1 MLARALCHV
10 DNAYWIPHVRV
21 HGRIAKTH
29 KTSQTAFRGFGGPQ
43 GMFVIEDILG
53 RCAPLLGI
61 APDELRRRN
70 IYREGQETPYGQPV
84 RHPERLVTAWDQVLA
99 DGDVARRR
107 EEIAAFNA
115 AHPHAKRALAVTPV
129 KFGISFNFTAFNQAG
144 ALVHVYR
151 DGSVLINHGGTEMGQ
166 GLHTKMLQVAATALG
181 LPLERVRLAPTRT
194 DKVPNTSATAASSGA
209 DLNGGAI
216 RHACDQILAR
226 LEVVRA
232 GRDLTWDEL
241 VREAYVSRV
250 QLWAAGYYRTEGI
263 HWDSTTMQGHPFKY
277 FAYGVAA
284 CEVEVDG
291 FTGAH
296 RTRRVDIVH
305 DVGDSLSPLVD
316 LGQIEGAFVRGPGGS
331 RWRTCGGTSR
341 TASRAGGCSAGRPRR
356 TSFLPGRRCPRS
368 STSPCSSGPTRTVS
382 STGPRPWVSLRSCW
396 PSRCARRCAR
406 PPRPSAPTGSA
417 STSPRRRPR
426 RRCSGRS
433 SRPAGV
439 ARAATSRWGH
449 PVVSRSSPNPTDR
462 PCTRR
467 RSSTWDRGA
476 DVHWTDAVTTLR
488 RERVPGVLVTV
499 AAVRGH
505 APRDAGAKLVVTAE
519 RTWGSIGGGNLEETA
534 VARGRALIEAGAP
547 EPESL
552 VVSLSEKVHTDHGR
566 QCCGGEVTLL
576 LEPLPVV
583 PAVAVFGVGHV
594 GLELARILARHD
606 VELHLVDSREA
617 QLSEDRLACLSDAL
631 ASVHVHHAPLPEMV
645 LGGLPAGTHVLVLT
659 HDHAEDFA
667 LCDAALRCSHLG
679 SIGLI
684 GSSAK
689 WARFRQGLRV
699 EGHADSEIDRIV
711 SPIGDP
717 AIVGK
722 EPATIALAVATALV
736 PSVDRSRVS

>member
-1 MLARALCHV
+1 M
-10 DNAYWIPHVRV
+10 
-21 HGRIAKTH
+21 
-29 KTSQTAFRGFGGPQ
+29 
-43 GMFVIEDILG
+43 
-53 RCAPLLGI
+53 
-61 APDELRRRN
+61 
-70 IYREGQETPYGQPV
+70 
-84 RHPERLVTAWDQVLA
+84 
-99 DGDVARRR
+99 
-107 EEIAAFNA
+107 
-115 AHPHAKRALAVTPV
+115 
-129 KFGISFNFTAFNQAG
+129 
-144 ALVHVYR
+144 
-151 DGSVLINHGGTEMGQ
+151 
-166 GLHTKMLQVAATALG
+166 
-181 LPLERVRLAPTRT
+181 TR
-194 DKVPNTSATAASSGA
+194 
-209 DLNGGAI
+209 
-216 RHACDQILAR
+216 
-226 LEVVRA
+226 
-232 GRDLTWDEL
+232 
-241 VREAYVSRV
+241 
-250 QLWAAGYYRTEGI
+250 
-263 HWDSTTMQGHPFKY
+263 
-277 FAYGVAA
+277 
-284 CEVEVDG
+284 
-291 FTGAH
+291 
-296 RTRRVDIVH
+296 
-305 DVGDSLSPLVD
+305 
-316 LGQIEGAFVRGPGGS
+316 
-331 RWRTCGGTSR
+331 
-341 TASRAGGCSAGRPRR
+341 
-356 TSFLPGRRCPRS
+356 
-368 STSPCSSGPTRTVS
+368 
-382 STGPRPWVSLRSCW
+382 
-396 PSRCARRCAR
+396 
-406 PPRPSAPTGSA
+406 
-417 STSPRRRPR
+417 
-426 RRCSGRS
+426 
-433 SRPAGV
+433 
-439 ARAATSRWGH
+439 
-449 PVVSRSSPNPTDR
+449 
-462 PCTRR
+462 
-467 RSSTWDRGA
+467 
-476 DVHWTDAVTTLR
+476 LR

-583 PAVAVFGVGHV
+583 PAVAMFGVGHV

-699 EGHADSEIDRIV
+699 EGHAESEIDRIV

-736 PSVDRSRVS
+736 SSFDRSRVS